1 MHTVRIALTVAVLA
15 VLALTGPA
23 LATAPAAALGA
34 VGTAAKP
41 GAINYYETPCQIA
54 ARKKFGVPLFN
65 EALVRWQRDHLGTS
79 EGAAYNAAALACPR
93 PAKWDWDA
101 MVLVGTE

>member
-1 MHTVRIALTVAVLA
+1 MHTIRIALTVAVLA

-23 LATAPAAALGA
+23 LAPA
-34 VGTAAKP
+34 AAKP
-41 GAINYYETPCQIA
+41 GAINHYETPCQTA
-54 ARKKFGVPLFN
+54 ARKAHGVPLSN
-65 EALVRWQRDHLGTS
+65 DALVRWQRAHLGTA